1 MQFGSSVYILKS
13 MESSLLADE
22 IALKI
27 KAGIQNGVYRQNDRL
42 TVRKLCE
49 EYGVSDTPV
58 KQALNQLVATGVA
71 VAIPRCGIKVKSFS
85 KSDMRNTWM
94 ARLMIEREAVHY
106 AIEAARCDE
115 RFVRTL
121 RALLEQT
128 DREYSNCISD
138 FTKENFSMLSDHD
151 FALHKAIVG
160 SIGNPIITK
169 MYEDLRAHECMFVGF
184 DVHSPSTLAL
194 TIEQHDAIADAC
206 ISGDEEGMLK
216 AVEDHIST
224 TIRLYRVEEF

>member
-1 MQFGSSVYILKS
+1 
-13 MESSLLADE
+13 MESSLLANE
-22 IALKI
+22 IASKI
-27 KAGIQNGVYRQNDRL
+27 KKGIQNGQYRQNDRL

-85 KSDMRNTWM
+85 RKDMYNTWM
-94 ARLMIEREAVHY
+94 ARLMIERESIHY
-106 AIEAARCDE
+106 AIESASRDAK
-115 RFVRTL
+115 FVRTL
-121 RALLEQT
+121 KTLLDQT
-128 DREYSNCISD
+128 DREYNHCISN
-138 FTKENFSMLSDHD
+138 FTKENFAMLSEHD

-160 SIGNPIITK
+160 SSDNPLIVR

-194 TIEQHDAIADAC
+194 TVKQHDAIVEAC
-206 ISGDEEGMLK
+206 IAGDEERMLH
-216 AVEDHIST
+216 AVEDHIHT
-224 TIRLYRVEEF
+224 TIQLYRVG